1 MLGEEPLQRDAHRHR
16 NRRRNVRRHHEARES
31 NPAQPVSRDE
41 AFEAGKPPMKERTES
56 AATPA
61 AVIVT
66 TLKSASGNKPNRTF
80 DSDAKV
86 HSSLGTYSLTLLRH

>member
-1 MLGEEPLQRDAHRHR
+1 
-16 NRRRNVRRHHEARES
+16 
-31 NPAQPVSRDE
+31 
-41 AFEAGKPPMKERTES
+41 MKERTES